1 MVKSDYDSFFLFFCQ
16 NNHEG
21 FYAWCA
27 VWEQKVVGQF
37 LTQSPRS
44 MHFAL
49 LFMYLRHIILL
60 KTFHS
65 VKKNKS
71 VRPVLSYYSLQNA
84 YNTFNYK
91 H

>member
-1 MVKSDYDSFFLFFCQ
+1 MVKSDYDSFLFCFCQ

-49 LFMYLRHIILL
+49 LFMYSVTKRHPLS
-60 KTFHS
+60 HS
-65 VKKNKS
+65 LCMMSLMNVFSKN
-71 VRPVLSYYSLQNA
+71 
-84 YNTFNYK
+84 
-91 H
+91 